1 MPAKQRMVLFL
12 LRLGL
17 GGLILVGPVLTR
29 ILGRDY
35 RIGIGVDRVFQHPPV
50 QQPYHPVGIARHLRV
65 VRDDDK
71 RSAALAHAVSHELER
86 PCAGLY
92 VQVAGGFVGE
102 DYLRVA
108 DQRARDAYAL
118 LFAAR
123 HLVGRV
129 VHSVNQTHRLNH
141 LAGAAV
147 PDLFGH
153 AAVCQRHCDVLQR
166 VIRREQVVRL
176 EHESDVTQSEVDQ
189 FVLAHALDMAA
200 EYYYLAARG
209 VVKSRQHVKQRTFAR
224 TRAADYRAEL
234 ARHYVERHVLQRVG
248 AACALAERL
257 AHVHHA
263 DYRPGGFLC
272 AF

>member
-1 MPAKQRMVLFL
+1 M
-12 LRLGL
+12 
-17 GGLILVGPVLTR
+17 R
-29 ILGRDY
+29 I
-35 RIGIGVDRVFQHPPV
+35 
-50 QQPYHPVGIARHLRV
+50 
-65 VRDDDK
+65 
-71 RSAALAHAVSHELER
+71 
-86 PCAGLY
+86 
-92 VQVAGGFVGE
+92 
-102 DYLRVA
+102 
-108 DQRARDAYAL
+108 
-118 LFAAR
+118 
-123 HLVGRV
+123 V
-129 VHSVNQTHRLNH
+129 VH
-141 LAGAAV
+141 
-147 PDLFGH
+147 
-153 AAVCQRHCDVLQR
+153 AVCQTDPAKLLLGDLLCLGGRAAAHHGQTLHDVLE
-166 VIRREQVVRL
+166 RRAVLEQVVRL